1 VTCPTVIRVTTKA
14 GPPGIGLPP
23 GATGQNGFTI
33 VKDGDT
39 PYAYRL
45 VPPSEVGLPQALG
58 ITASPTFAGIT
69 LSSLANAVQG
79 IALISTTGAIQRV
92 SIGSGLAIQGGALVA
107 TATSGGSGT
116 VTSVGLSVPTGFSV
130 ANSPVTTSGA
140 ISLEFATGY
149 SLPTTAKQNQW
160 DATTTSLANLLASSD
175 PFPVYTTGTEVS
187 AIIAALTHLDVDITG
202 ATTQHVRNDSG
213 ATMAAG
219 TPYHIVGTVGDTAQV
234 RVIPARADDASTMP
248 ASGILLQQLAA
259 SGAGADGHG
268 ATSGPVSGLNTA
280 GATEGSSIWVGL
292 AGGISATRPATNPQ
306 VIGTFGRIHAST
318 GSIVVAPSPVLS
330 SVAFSGSYSDLGN
343 RPPEISQANAEGGTA
358 TVFSLWSAQRVRQAA
373 AAWWQAASGTV
384 GKLLAAANTAAE
396 ARSALELGSAA
407 LSSSGDFATAA
418 QGQLAATAI
427 QPGNAALSDAREW
440 SAATIEQAE
449 AEAGAAT
456 TRRAFTAQRVRQGIL
471 GWWTNSADK
480 AKLDGIAANATA
492 NSSDAFLLSRS
503 NHAGSQASSTISDF
517 SSAARGLF
525 GASAPLGYNPTTGA
539 FSWAATG
546 VTFEATGNRLNLASF
561 VPQASAPATPASGF
575 TLYADNSGRFSWI
588 GPNGHPR
595 TIDATGITAP
605 RAWPL
610 PDRSGTIALTE
621 SEIVTIA
628 YAATVN
634 IDFALHTGKILAISL
649 TGNITFTFSNLAAG
663 RELGID
669 LTCDSTARTIT
680 FPPDVKFLGTSG
692 VPTTIQPS
700 KVLAIGLVSH
710 GTTAAQVRAGAAAQ
724 S

>member
-1 VTCPTVIRVTTKA
+1 MSCPVVIRVTTKA

-45 VPPSEVGLPQALG
+45 VAPSEVGLPQALG
-58 ITASPTFAGIT
+58 ITASPTFAGLT
-69 LSSLANAVQG
+69 LSGLANAAQG
-79 IALISTTGAIQRV
+79 IALIGTTGAIQRV
-92 SIGSGLAIQGGALVA
+92 SIGSGLSIQEGALVA
-107 TATSGGSGT
+107 TATGEGSGT
-116 VTSVGLSVPTGFSV
+116 VTSVGLNVPTGFSV
-130 ANSPVTTSGA
+130 ANSPITTSGT

-160 DATTTSLANLLASSD
+160 DATTTSLADLLASPD
-175 PFPVYTTGTEVS
+175 PFPAYTTGAEVS

-219 TPYHIVGTVGDTAQV
+219 TPYHIVGTVGDTTQV

-268 ATSGPVSGLNTA
+268 ATGGPVSGLNTA

-306 VIGTFGRIHAST
+306 VIGTFGRIHATT

-330 SVAFSGSYSDLGN
+330 SVAFSGSYPDLAD
-343 RPPEISQANAEGGTA
+343 RPPEISQTNAEGGTA
-358 TVFSLWSAQRVRQAA
+358 TVFSLWS
-373 AAWWQAASGTV
+373 
-384 GKLLAAANTAAE
+384 
-396 ARSALELGSAA
+396 
-407 LSSSGDFATAA
+407 
-418 QGQLAATAI
+418 
-427 QPGNAALSDAREW
+427 
-440 SAATIEQAE
+440 
-449 AEAGAAT
+449 
-456 TRRAFTAQRVRQGIL
+456 AQRVRQGIL

-503 NHAGSQASSTISDF
+503 NHTGSQASSTISDF

-525 GASAPLGYNPTTGA
+525 GASAPLGYNPTTGV

-588 GPNGHPR
+588 GANGFTR
-595 TIDATGITAP
+595 TFDATGITAP

-680 FPPDVKFLGTSG
+680 FPPDVRFLGTSG

>member
-1 VTCPTVIRVTTKA
+1 MTCPTVIRVTTKA

-58 ITASPTFAGIT
+58 ITASPTFAGLT
-69 LSSLANAVQG
+69 LSGLANAAQG

-268 ATSGPVSGLNTA
+268 ATSGHVSGLNTT

-292 AGGISATRPATNPQ
+292 TGGISATRPATNPQ

-318 GSIVVAPSPVLS
+318 GSIVVAPSPVLT
-330 SVAFSGSYSDLGN
+330 SVAFSGSYPDLAS

-373 AAWWQAASGTV
+373 AAWWQSASGTV

-407 LSSSGDFATAA
+407 LSSTTDFATPASLSAGLASKADLVGGVVPTSQIPAIAISEYLGAVASQSAMLALSGQRGDWCIRTDSGSAGAWILAGEPSSTLANWVQIPMPAVPVQSVNGQAGTVILGPGDIGAATAA
-418 QGQLAATAI
+418 QGQLATTAI
-427 QPGNAALSDAREW
+427 QPGAA
-440 SAATIEQAE
+440 
-449 AEAGAAT
+449 
-456 TRRAFTAQRVRQGIL
+456 
-471 GWWTNSADK
+471 
-480 AKLDGIAANATA
+480 
-492 NSSDAFLLSRS
+492 
-503 NHAGSQASSTISDF
+503 
-517 SSAARGLF
+517 
-525 GASAPLGYNPTTGA
+525 
-539 FSWAATG
+539 
-546 VTFEATGNRLNLASF
+546 
-561 VPQASAPATPASGF
+561 
-575 TLYADNSGRFSWI
+575 
-588 GPNGHPR
+588 
-595 TIDATGITAP
+595 
-605 RAWPL
+605 
-610 PDRSGTIALTE
+610 
-621 SEIVTIA
+621 SEIVTIP
-628 YAATVN
+628 YAATIN
-634 IDFALHTGKILAISL
+634 IDFALHAGRILAITL
-649 TGNITFTFSNLAAG
+649 AGNIIFTFSNLSPG
-663 RELGID
+663 REVGID